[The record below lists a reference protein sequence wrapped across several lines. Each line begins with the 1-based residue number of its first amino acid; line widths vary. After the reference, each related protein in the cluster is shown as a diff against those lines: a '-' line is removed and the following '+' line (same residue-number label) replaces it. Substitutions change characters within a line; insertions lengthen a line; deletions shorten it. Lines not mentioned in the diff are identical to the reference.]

1 MSVITLP
8 GRVDAPR
15 RRLPAPTA
23 RPPAHRAGAPRRNA
37 IRSVWRGSS
46 AARKSGVIIF
56 IALALSITGSMVVA
70 NRQVQL
76 HELQSQLL
84 QVESNY
90 AMQVGTLTNEAAP
103 AQIASKAGALRL
115 VDPVTII
122 QVLST
127 SLDAPL
133 PLPKFSG
140 YAPDTSR
147 TSR

>member
-8 GRVDAPR
+8 GRVAAPR
-15 RRLPAPTA
+15 RRPIPTT

-37 IRSVWRGSS
+37 IRSLWRGSS
-46 AARKSGVIIF
+46 AIRKSGVIVF
-56 IALALSITGSMVVA
+56 VALALSITGSMLVA

-84 QVESNY
+84 QAESNY
-90 AMQVGTLTNEAAP
+90 ALQVGTLTNEAAP
-103 AQIASKAGALRL
+103 GQIAARAGALRL

-122 QVLST
+122 QVPST

-140 YAPDTSR
+140 YAPVTSR
-147 TSR
+147 TNR